1 MHIIVYGIGAVGG
14 FYSSLIAD
22 AIAKAAEAK
31 SASQQSYH
39 KLSLIAR
46 PSVIKAIETNGYIEL
61 RTLVTGAETT
71 INKIDKKYFNLANSY
86 ADLEI
91 NPDDEKLV
99 MLCVKSKD
107 TSACAEDIKSKF
119 DAKTTVLSVQNGVS
133 NEEKIEAVLGEG
145 SVLGCLTNVAAEYV
159 EPGVYLQIYNPV
171 NLYRLQFGEL
181 KPERGMERVNRIHQV
196 LSDMGLTAKASTEI
210 IKDQWSKLVWNSAF
224 NPLSALY
231 RANLGT
237 IAANPQ
243 AAEEAL
249 GIMNE
254 TTQVANSLGIGLD
267 PALPEKHWE
276 ITNRKEWASFRT
288 SMLQDLEAGKD
299 IEIDEL
305 LGLIIE
311 KAKILGI
318 QTPYA
323 ERVFQALSKSLIVF
337 IIFFFTA
344 LANFIAPVSAIELP
358 VSVKSSILKL
368 YPEAKFRFDGIL
380 ETKNKSF
387 LLLINPAD
395 LEIKAGEELSKAAE
409 DLIFGNSYIFT
420 PIENNTIKSYHEF
433 SPEIKEKILGFIIS
447 PDFLIPKDFSIPR
460 DIGVIS
466 GELPIKLRNTELA
479 TVKEK
484 EFKNL
489 MAAEKAK
496 ELKFLLYSSLDNS
509 FALLNLIKN
518 VDNIKPLEK
527 LNTDENLIWVS
538 KINRTK
544 KNILLSDYSSAKIFE
559 LDEDI
564 KTDNFKLKELIDL
577 SPFIKGN
584 GLLDFDIEHKVIF
597 AISQKDSKIYS
608 INLENK
614 KIISEIQL
622 PSLVTEME
630 TFDFSSNA
638 AKLLVLN
645 SKGSNQ
651 ISFVDTS
658 NYQIS
663 QILRYK
669 KGDEQNIIFD
679 FVINKDLLVTANE
692 HIKDEIVSGEINV
705 YSSVSKNLMD
715 KYQLN
720 YIPQKLSFIDDG
732 RILLVLGFNA
742 QKECFLTKIDLK
754 TKVVLAEK
762 SLGADIIAAK
772 NFAFNK
778 KESLLVVPSLGSKL
792 IALVDLTN
800 LELVKK
806 IETDGNYDKVLAL

>member
-22 AIAKAAEAK
+22 AIAKEAAAK
-31 SASQQSYH
+31 NLAEQVH
-39 KLSLIAR
+39 KLSLVAR
-46 PSVIKAIETNGYIEL
+46 PSVIKAIENNGYIEL
-61 RTLVTGAETT
+61 RTLITDAEATV
-71 INKIDKKYFNLANSY
+71 NRIDKKYFNLASSY
-86 ADLEI
+86 ADLDI
-91 NPDDEKLV
+91 NPADEKLV

-107 TSACAEDIKSKF
+107 TIACAEDIKTKF
-119 DAKTTVLSVQNGVS
+119 DAKTTILSVQNGIS
-133 NEEKIEAVLGEG
+133 NEEKIETVLGEG

-181 KPERGMERVNRIHQV
+181 RPERGMERVERIHKV
-196 LSDMGLTAKASTEI
+196 LSAMGLTAKASTEI

-231 RANLGT
+231 KANLGT
-237 IAANPQ
+237 IAANPK
-243 AAEEAL
+243 AAEEAR
-249 GIMNE
+249 GIMSE
-254 TTQVANSLGIGLD
+254 TTQVANALGIGID

-311 KAKILGI
+311 KAKALGI
-318 QTPYA
+318 KTPYA
-323 ERVFQALSKSLIVF
+323 ERVFQALSKSLAMF
-337 IIFFFTA
+337 LIFFFTV
-344 LANFIAPVSAIELP
+344 LANFTSPSFAAELP
-358 VSVKSSILKL
+358 ISVKTSILKL
-368 YPEAKFRFDGIL
+368 YPEAKFRFDGLL
-380 ETKNKSF
+380 ETKNKNF
-387 LLLINPAD
+387 LLLINPNELNVNAD
-395 LEIKAGEELSKAAE
+395 QGLSRLGE
-409 DLIFGNSYIFT
+409 DLVFGNSYIFT

-433 SPEIKEKILGFIIS
+433 SPEIKEKILSFIIS

-466 GELPIKLRNTELA
+466 GELPIKLRTTELA
-479 TVKEK
+479 TIKEK

-509 FALLNLIKN
+509 FALLNLVKN
-518 VDNIKPLEK
+518 ADNLKPIEK
-527 LNTDENLIWVS
+527 LNTDENLVWIS
-538 KINRTK
+538 KINKTK
-544 KNILLSDYSSAKIFE
+544 KNILLADYSSARIFE
-559 LDEDI
+559 VDEDI
-564 KTDNFKLKELIDL
+564 KADNFKLKELIDL

-597 AISQKDSKIYS
+597 AVSQKDSKIYA

-622 PSLVTEME
+622 PNLVSEME

-638 AKLLVLN
+638 AKLLILN

-651 ISFVDTS
+651 ISFVDNS

-679 FVINKDLLVTANE
+679 FAINKDLLVTANE
-692 HIKDEIVSGEINV
+692 HIKDENVSGEIKV
-705 YSSVSKNLMD
+705 YSSVSKALMD
-715 KYQLN
+715 TYTLN

-732 RILLVLGFNA
+732 RTLLVLGFNDK
-742 QKECFLTKIDLK
+742 KECFLTKIDLK
-754 TKVVLAEK
+754 AKAVLVEK
-762 SLGADIIAAK
+762 SLGADILGAK
-772 NFAFNK
+772 NFAFNR
-778 KESLLVVPSLGSKL
+778 KESLLIVPSLGSKL

-800 LELVKK
+800 LDLVKK
-806 IETDGNYDKVLAL
+806 IDTEGNYDKVISL